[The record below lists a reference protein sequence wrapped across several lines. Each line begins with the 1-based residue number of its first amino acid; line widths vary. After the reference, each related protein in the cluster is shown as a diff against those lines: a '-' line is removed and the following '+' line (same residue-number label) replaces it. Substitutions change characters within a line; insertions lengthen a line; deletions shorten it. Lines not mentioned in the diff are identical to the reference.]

1 MIKHTFL
8 PNRSGLIRLMLRFI
22 IYNVSRPN
30 LVILMFRVEPIIV
43 QNALDYIYINIDRC
57 GLAIYKI
64 NRCAPRN
71 GLSLDKPEGTEGLS
85 TFRARGR

>member
-1 MIKHTFL
+1 M
-8 PNRSGLIRLMLRFI
+8 LIYRVATLQCRNKI
-22 IYNVSRPN
+22 ADVSRIYATMP
-30 LVILMFRVEPIIV
+30 LR
-43 QNALDYIYINIDRC
+43 ADYIYIDRC